1 MACRLQCA
9 PVSRDNRKLWH
20 NEHRRRI
27 SQKHN
32 RENTPKDIHCRMNHR
47 FLGKCRRGSA
57 RSPASMWGLPII
69 RGSDLNV
76 TYIIAFFPCRGS
88 LVEHRKSIE
97 KQKNSTVPRLVRVN
111 AVILQPHCFYGVSV
125 SESFAPGSPTHI
137 WKRDFKCHIFS
148 SAVLVSKKHYITH
161 VCMWIT
167 FFKGMGESCQ
177 EKVVTQ

>member
-1 MACRLQCA
+1 MSTDGES
-9 PVSRDNRKLWH
+9 VKNMTEK
-20 NEHRRRI
+20 
-27 SQKHN
+27 
-32 RENTPKDIHCRMNHR
+32 NTPKDIHCRMNHR

-57 RSPASMWGLPII
+57 RSPPSMWGLPII

-88 LVEHRKSIE
+88 LVEHRKSTE
-97 KQKNSTVPRLVRVN
+97 EQKTSTVPRLVRVN

-125 SESFAPGSPTHI
+125 SDRFAPRSPTHI

-148 SAVLVSKKHYITH
+148 SAISNFRILGIQVEVKKHYIMH

-167 FFKGMGESCQ
+167 FFKGMGESCL
-177 EKVVTQ
+177 